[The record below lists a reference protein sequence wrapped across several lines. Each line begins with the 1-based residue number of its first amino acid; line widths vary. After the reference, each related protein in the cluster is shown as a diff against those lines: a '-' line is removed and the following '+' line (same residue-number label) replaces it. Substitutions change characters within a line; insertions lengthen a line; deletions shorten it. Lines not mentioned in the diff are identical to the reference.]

1 MDIETSSDVIDFI
14 KYLKLQGK
22 TILIATHNIFE
33 ISDLSDSIAFLS
45 NGKIQR
51 KEDTRLFFKNCPHDE
66 KSRYLIQ
73 AMQGGRVC
81 NENMLYNSKKELLE
95 IFRDKSTFVILL
107 IPVLIFSVFNMGISY
122 LNKDLQTKI
131 DICIQYNNQ
140 EAYNTLIQ
148 FISVNENYS
157 INVINSG
164 NPKS

>member
-1 MDIETSSDVIDFI
+1 
-14 KYLKLQGK
+14 
-22 TILIATHNIFE
+22 
-33 ISDLSDSIAFLS
+33 
-45 NGKIQR
+45 
-51 KEDTRLFFKNCPHDE
+51 
-66 KSRYLIQ
+66 
-73 AMQGGRVC
+73 
-81 NENMLYNSKKELLE
+81 MLYNSKKELLE

-107 IPVLIFSVFNMGISY
+107 IPVLIFYVFNMGISY